1 MYKIATLTFIVL
13 ITLGFACKH
22 EPITING
29 APPGVTP
36 PPPGA
41 STICFQSNV
50 LPIFVSNCAKSGCH
64 DAISKKEGI
73 QLDNYADIMRGIKPN
88 DPAESKYWKSIIDTK
103 PEDRMPPPPDPAL
116 STAQKDS
123 IYKWIVQGALNT
135 TNCAVSCDPLQFSYG
150 ITIRSI
156 LNNNCT
162 GCHGAVSPG
171 AGLDLTD
178 YNTVKTITLNGRLL
192 GSVNQQAPYK
202 PMPPVGK
209 LSDCNIQQLTNW
221 KNAGAPNN

>member
-1 MYKIATLTFIVL
+1 MLRKIVVVVIVTATLL
-13 ITLGFACKH
+13 FACRH
-22 EPITING
+22 EPVLVNG
-29 APPGVTP
+29 APPDVTP

-41 STICFQSNV
+41 ATICFQSNV

-64 DAISKKEGI
+64 DAVTKKEGI
-73 QLDNYADIMRGIKPN
+73 QLDNYNGIMQGIKPN
-88 DPAESKYWKSIIDTK
+88 DPGGSKYWRVIIETK
-103 PEDRMPPPPDPAL
+103 PQDRMPPPPDAPL

-135 TNCAVSCDPLQFSYG
+135 TNCAVNCDPLQFSYT

-156 LNNNCT
+156 LNNNCV
-162 GCHGAVSPG
+162 GCHGAVAPG
-171 AGLDLTD
+171 AGLNLTD
-178 YNTVKTITLNGRLL
+178 YNTVQTIALSGRLL
-192 GSVNQQAPYK
+192 GAVNQQAPYK